1 MTAIPTAHRPGSCA
15 GCGRISG
22 TVFRK
27 RDVVQVAGLD
37 AACAQAIF
45 HGVFGKGHVVF
56 LAGEPF
62 LLRGGDN
69 LSVAHQAR
77 GAVVVKGGE
86 AEDVHFVKLTKR
98 QLFRHAN

>member
-1 MTAIPTAHRPGSCA
+1 
-15 GCGRISG
+15 
-22 TVFRK
+22 
-27 RDVVQVAGLD
+27 
-37 AACAQAIF
+37 
-45 HGVFGKGHVVF
+45 
-56 LAGEPF
+56 
-62 LLRGGDN
+62 